1 MDGAKVITRSEDFAP
16 DFGVSSTGLPSLD
29 EYGRFQ
35 QHLVLLEDYGRI
47 TAFKAAIE
55 SVPVGDVAI
64 DVGAGTGV
72 LGLLALAHGFRRA
85 ILIEPSRKMASYA
98 RHLARINGFDER
110 ITIIQA
116 RLEDVDFDSLP
127 TSLDLI
133 VSETLSSL
141 LFGFG
146 SWDVLP
152 RLAERVR
159 DRQNIIPNQGRLLIA
174 PVAKSMASRGPDTD
188 GLAILREAGLSIDLF
203 DRTFRSGGNI
213 YDKEIVARLL
223 ATGEVHSSELASF
236 DFQNA
241 SPISSE
247 RGAIFRPPEGG
258 AVGALLFWDI
268 QLSPCAPSIS
278 FTNLDP
284 RITSWYPYYIGFT
297 RRIESVVSVNLRLIP
312 CDAPY
317 TYAFQLLADGEPVT
331 HVLYW

>member
-1 MDGAKVITRSEDFAP
+1 MDGAKVITLSEDFAP
-16 DFGVSSTGLPSLD
+16 DFSVSSTGLPSLD

-35 QHLVLLEDYGRI
+35 QHLILLEDYGRI
-47 TAFKAAIE
+47 TGFKAAIE
-55 SVPVGDVAI
+55 SIPVGDVAI

-85 ILIEPSRKMASYA
+85 ILVEPSRKMASYA

-127 TSLDLI
+127 TTLDLI
-133 VSETLSSL
+133 VSETLSSM

-188 GLAILREAGLSIDLF
+188 GLAIRREAGLSIDLF
-203 DRTFRSGGNI
+203 DRTFRSGGNV

-223 ATGEVHSSELASF
+223 ATGEVHSAELASF

-241 SPISSE
+241 SPISTE
-247 RGAIFRPPEGG
+247 RGAVFRPPEGG

-268 QLSPCAPSIS
+268 QLSPCAPSVR
-278 FTNLDP
+278 FTWCGPLS
-284 RITSWYPYYIGFT
+284 TLF
-297 RRIESVVSVNLRLIP
+297 VS
-312 CDAPY
+312 
-317 TYAFQLLADGEPVT
+317 
-331 HVLYW
+331 